1 MKKDLDDWMDSWYS
15 KPQLTT
21 ELQVE
26 VLVVLVQGCLDIMHI
41 WPSLLACC
49 TNCPPNHLDL
59 FACSLGSLRHQ
70 FYASRMSFEQLNSLQ
85 LSEYVISIWFD
96 LFSLIN
102 NIWAILSYSGDTKL
116 FNGIYDKVPLHQYS
130 IQLLWGE
137 CLACLFW

>member
-1 MKKDLDDWMDSWYS
+1 MQNDLDDWMDSWYS
-15 KPQLTT
+15 KPQLT
-21 ELQVE
+21 LVE
-26 VLVVLVQGCLDIMHI
+26 VLVVLVHDCLGIMHI

-70 FYASRMSFEQLNSLQ
+70 FDASRMFFEQLNSLQ

-96 LFSLIN
+96 LFSLFI
-102 NIWAILSYSGDTKL
+102 NIWAILSCSGNTKL
-116 FNGIYDKVPLHQYS
+116 FNGIYDMVPLHQYS